1 MKTLGAICK
10 KKNHKLRAVFLS
22 DFVLQIESDL
32 VFIFILKNT
41 VRYGLASLGTRG
53 HTHRYSQ
60 VSNILFKL

>member
-1 MKTLGAICK
+1 MQFV

-22 DFVLQIESDL
+22 DFVFTNWVRLSVYIY
-32 VFIFILKNT
+32 LKKHT